1 MFFRVRCP
9 FLLAFALVGLA
20 HAQLSREIA
29 NRQVEMVVTLGFD
42 DGSPFNSQ
50 PQSGGMNTASEA
62 GRKTRETSGQHSRDA
77 SFNTQIRVQLQET
90 SGAVADEK
98 SPNAEGKVSFVVRNG
113 NEYRIRVMGPDIEET
128 FVENLQPAFGDK
140 LVSIVLHRKGAPKVE
155 TGSENI
161 ISASR
166 LKAPE
171 AAKKAIERGARALN
185 AQDYLEAKRDFL
197 KAIELYPEYD
207 LAYNNLGVALME
219 LGEKAAGE
227 RAFAKAVE
235 LNANFPRA
243 LVNLAKVQ
251 LQRKDYKHAEDYLQK
266 ALVSDP
272 LNAQVYFLLTQA
284 HFFSAQYE
292 AAVQDV
298 KKMHALNHGEYAM
311 AHYLAAKAYK
321 EQGKPAEAR
330 AELEAFLSEDPKD
343 PNAGAAR
350 KLLHALQDPQPAQ
363 AR

>member
-1 MFFRVRCP
+1 MLSRSTRLV
-9 FLLAFALVGLA
+9 FLLMLWVNFSP
-20 HAQLSREIA
+20 AQLSREVA

-42 DGSPFNSQ
+42 DGTPFNSSQ
-50 PQSGGMNTASEA
+50 NGMNTASDA
-62 GRKTRETSGQHSRDA
+62 GRKTRDTTGEHSRDA
-77 SFNTQIRVQLQET
+77 SFNTQIRVQLQES

-98 SPNAEGKVSFVVRNG
+98 SPNAEGKVSFTVRNG

-140 LVSIVLHRKGAPKVE
+140 LVAIVLHRKGAPKVE
-155 TGSENI
+155 KATDNV

-166 LKAPE
+166 LRAPE
-171 AAKKAIERGARALN
+171 AAKKAIERGAQALN
-185 AQDYLEAKRDFL
+185 HQDYLEAKRNFQQ
-197 KAIELYPEYD
+197 AIELYPEYD

-219 LGEKAAGE
+219 LGQKDAGE

-235 LNANFPRA
+235 LNASFPRA

-266 ALVSDP
+266 ALATDP
-272 LNAQVYFLLTQA
+272 LNAQVYFLLAQV
-284 HFFSAQYE
+284 HFFNAQYD
-292 AAVQDV
+292 AAIADV
-298 KKMHALNHGEYAM
+298 KKMHALTHAEYAM
-311 AHYLAAKAYK
+311 AHYLAAKAYQ
-321 EQGKPAEAR
+321 EQGKAAEAR
-330 AELEAFLSEDPKD
+330 AELETFLSEDPKD

-350 KLLHALQDPQPAQ
+350 KLMQELQDSQPAQ